1 MGTGDGH
8 KDADG
13 RLFHGGYWRDETA
26 WPIPGTRMVPYYFH
40 ADGSLSPTRPTES
53 KSSTTYTYDPAHPVP
68 TVGGGSSAR
77 LKDGAYDQREDPR
90 FPPSR
95 PPYLPLRS
103 RPDVLVFETAPL
115 TEDLEVTGP
124 ISVVVFASSNRTD
137 TDFTAKLIDVY
148 PPSTD
153 WPGGFDLN
161 LTDAIIR
168 GRYRATRDHAEFLT
182 PGTVYEFTIDP
193 FPDRQRVQE
202 GTSHSRGHL
211 EQQLSALRREPEHRR
226 AARQEPAGCDGGQH
240 RVSQRQLSVAHHP
253 SDRAGEVAM
262 SSTLSSDVSSDAPTS
277 PHEVPRRETIGA
289 VLRVASGNFLEMY
302 DFIVYGY
309 YATYI
314 GKTFFPAGSE
324 FASLML
330 SLMTFGVGYLMR
342 PIGAVVLGAYIDR
355 VGRRRGLIVT
365 LGLMAIGT
373 LTIAATPGYASIGL
387 IAPVIIVVGRLI
399 QGLSAGVELGGV
411 SVYLA
416 EIATPGH
423 RGFYC
428 SWQSASQQLAV
439 VFTALLGLGLT
450 INLTGDQMSAFGW
463 RIPLIVGCLII
474 PIILWLRR
482 SLEETRAFKAMRHH
496 PRRLADVSRV
506 LLANWVLVLTGM
518 TLVAFTTTSFYLITT
533 YTPTFGRQSLHL
545 EPSTTFIVT
554 LCVGLSNF
562 IWLPAGRLGV

>member
-1 MGTGDGH
+1 M
-8 KDADG
+8 
-13 RLFHGGYWRDETA
+13 
-26 WPIPGTRMVPYYFH
+26 
-40 ADGSLSPTRPTES
+40 
-53 KSSTTYTYDPAHPVP
+53 
-68 TVGGGSSAR
+68 SSA
-77 LKDGAYDQREDPR
+77 
-90 FPPSR
+90 
-95 PPYLPLRS
+95 
-103 RPDVLVFETAPL
+103 
-115 TEDLEVTGP
+115 
-124 ISVVVFASSNRTD
+124 
-137 TDFTAKLIDVY
+137 
-148 PPSTD
+148 
-153 WPGGFDLN
+153 
-161 LTDAIIR
+161 
-168 GRYRATRDHAEFLT
+168 
-182 PGTVYEFTIDP
+182 
-193 FPDRQRVQE
+193 
-202 GTSHSRGHL
+202 
-211 EQQLSALRREPEHRR
+211 
-226 AARQEPAGCDGGQH
+226 
-240 RVSQRQLSVAHHP
+240 
-253 SDRAGEVAM
+253 
-262 SSTLSSDVSSDAPTS
+262 LSSAVSSDAPTL

-314 GKTFFPAGSE
+314 GKTFFPTSSE

-387 IAPVIIVVGRLI
+387 IAPVIIVVGRLM

-428 SWQSASQQLAV
+428 SWQSASQQVAV

-450 INLTGDQMSAFGW
+450 ISLTGDQMSAFGW

-518 TLVAFTTTSFYLITT
+518 ALVAFTTTSFYLITT

-545 EPSTTFIVT
+545 EPSATFIVT

-562 IWLPAGRLGV
+562 IWLPLAGSVSDRIGRRPLLVLIPMLTIVLAYPAMRWLVTAPSFERLLVVELLFSFFFGIYNGAMVPFLTEIMPTEVRTAGFSLAYSLATAVFGGFTPAIATWLIERTGNKASPAIWLSVAAGVSLVGVLLSLLRPPELTIQDPA